1 MIATSRIAVAV
12 FSFTWS
18 AMCPPAS
25 GATEPPRPPP
35 IAENEHGGSQPE
47 PNPSLA
53 ALERAKDAFKRGVWQ
68 EAQDAAAIVLE
79 AEPKNPEA
87 LYVAGTSERLMHR
100 IADAEKHLGT
110 LIEASPRFPLA
121 HFQFGFALFVEADGL
136 EREGQTGQ
144 AQAKFTEA
152 AEQFGEELGRDPT
165 HADSLSSRA
174 IALARAGQT
183 DESVAA
189 HAVWIVSAPRKSAPV
204 TSLAAT
210 YALAGRS
217 SDAMRALDQ
226 LPDTNPIAVSAAAL
240 TVAKVFV
247 ARNDWGA
254 AVPFLERAVG
264 ADSLSTEARALLTET
279 YARARVADE
288 TASSLRLLLGMGPT
302 PDQAER
308 VGEAIKASLGNGTS
322 APSVPG
328 VEPPAILRNPSPRYP
343 KGQESNVETVVRVLT
358 LVGRDGAVLDAVLVP
373 NRIWKDIRESGFEAA
388 ALDAVKRARFSA
400 GTRDGQ
406 LAALWVVVA
415 VKFEGA

>member
-1 MIATSRIAVAV
+1 MIATSRIAVATL
-12 FSFTWS
+12 SLTCA
-18 AMCPPAS
+18 AMYPPSS
-25 GATEPPRPPP
+25 GATESVPPPP
-35 IAENEHGGSQPE
+35 IAENVPGNVPTE
-47 PNPSLA
+47 PNPGFA
-53 ALERAKDAFKRGVWQ
+53 AMERAKDAFKRGVWQ
-68 EAQDAAAIVLE
+68 EALDAAAIVLE
-79 AEPKNPEA
+79 TEPKNPEA

-100 IADAEKHLGT
+100 VADAERHLGA

-121 HFQFGFALFVEADGL
+121 HFQLGFALFVEADEF
-136 EREGQTGQ
+136 EREGQTEK
-144 AQAKFTEA
+144 AQAEFSEA

-174 IALARAGQT
+174 IALARAGQI
-183 DESVAA
+183 DESVEA
-189 HAVWIVSAPRKSAPV
+189 HAAWIASARRKSAPV

-226 LPDTNPIAVSAAAL
+226 LPDTNPIAVSAAVLA
-240 TVAKVFV
+240 VAKVFG

-254 AVPFLERAVG
+254 AVPFLERAV
-264 ADSLSTEARALLTET
+264 ASDSTSTEARALLTEG
-279 YARARVADE
+279 YARGGVADE
-288 TASSLRLLLGMGPT
+288 TASSLRLLLSMGPT

-308 VGEAIKASLGNGTS
+308 VGEAIKASLGNGAS

-358 LVGRDGAVLDAVLVP
+358 LVGRDGAVVDTVLVP

-388 ALDAVKRARFSA
+388 ALDAVKHARFGA
-400 GTRDGQ
+400 GTKDGQ

-415 VKFEGA
+415 VKFDGA